1 MIFAAAVF
9 VLAGLGA
16 AGATAKEIN
25 GTARAEVL
33 RGTKV
38 GDRISAEG
46 GAADRVRCGRGRDI
60 VTADQ
65 RDTVGTD
72 CEVLSLRVSV
82 DPYRNSSSHHQTQ
95 VEPDSFSFG
104 STIVT
109 AFQSGRF
116 FNGGASNIGWATST
130 NGGRTWKRG
139 FLPRTTQLSTPT
151 GLYPRVSDPAVAYDA
166 AHGVWLISSLGFS
179 SSTNAML
186 ISRSVDGTSWNAPV
200 TAVRSDTDLEFDKEW
215 IVCDN
220 WISSPFR
227 GSCYLTY
234 ADFGTGHLVVAT
246 SRDGGLTWSAP
257 VPFTPEFRGEA
268 LNGTQPVV
276 LADGTLVIVFAS
288 LTDLEASLSVD
299 GGATFAAPASV
310 ADIRFTDIGSMRV
323 SPFPSVEVDG
333 AGTIFVAWT
342 DCGLRPT
349 CSGDDILVVSSP
361 DARTWST
368 PVRAP
373 TGQRQ
378 AGHSYFLPGVG
389 ADSAAPGHIG
399 IVYYEM
405 AACGC
410 RVDVGFIGSPDG
422 GATWAAA
429 QRLNARSMKTRWIVP
444 TTLGLMLGDYLST
457 SFSGG
462 KPFPVFALSS
472 PPTRTS
478 LQEAMFVATRGIS

>member
-1 MIFAAAVF
+1 VIFAAAVL

-16 AGATAKEIN
+16 AGATAKQIN

-33 RGTKV
+33 RGTKSA
-38 GDRISAEG
+38 DRISAEG

-60 VTADQ
+60 VTADP

-95 VEPDSFSFG
+95 VEPDSFAFG

-109 AFQSGRF
+109 TFQSGRF
-116 FNGGASNIGWATST
+116 FDGGASNIGWATST

-139 FLPRTTQLSTPT
+139 FLPGMTQLSNPK
-151 GLYPRVSDPAVAYDA
+151 GPFPRVSDPAVAYDA

-179 SSTNAML
+179 QSANAML
-186 ISRSVDGTSWNAPV
+186 ISRSSNGTSWNAPV
-200 TAVRSDTDLEFDKEW
+200 TAVRSETDLEFDKEW

-234 ADFGTGHLVVAT
+234 ADFGTGHLVVST
-246 SRDGGLTWSAP
+246 SRDGGLTWAAP
-257 VPFTPEFRGEA
+257 VPFTPHFQGEA

-288 LTDLEASLSVD
+288 LNELEASISTD
-299 GGATFAAPASV
+299 GGVAFGAPTSV
-310 ADIRFTDIGSMRV
+310 AEIRFADIGSMRV

-342 DCGLRPT
+342 DCGFRPT
-349 CSGDDILVVSSP
+349 CSVDDILVVSSG
-361 DARTWST
+361 DGSTWSS

-378 AGHSYFLPGVG
+378 AGHSYFLPGLG
-389 ADSAAPGHIG
+389 ADPAAPGHIG

-405 AACGC
+405 ASCGC
-410 RVDVGFIGSPDG
+410 AVNVGFVGSRDG
-422 GATWAAA
+422 GSTWTAA
-429 QRLNARSMKTRWIVP
+429 QRLNARSMKTTWIVP

-462 KPFPVFALSS
+462 RPFPVFALSS
-472 PPTRTS
+472 PPIRTT